1 MLLKLCSIILEALNI
16 VKVFPGGIK
25 ALDNV
30 SLDIRRGEIHALL
43 GENGAGKS
51 TLAKIIAGHLLPDKG
66 EIRLCGRRVVFRGPH
81 DALDH
86 GIFYV
91 QQYPQL
97 VESLS
102 VAENAA
108 LLLNEDPHTAYKM
121 VKEYFGIVSLNVG
134 GDTPIYSMPLG
145 LRQRLVLAFA
155 LALGAKLLIL
165 DEPTIVLSSK
175 EIERLAKTLRELVS
189 EGLSILYITHR
200 LSEIYMVADRATIL
214 RRGKVIASL
223 DNPKKVS
230 REKLATLMVGEPI
243 GKFRRP
249 SRTKLR
255 EKNPYLVIENL
266 VAENDYGVVTLR
278 NVNLAVYSGEIVGIA
293 GVEGNGQRE
302 LVECIVG
309 LRKPKSGRVV
319 VGGKIIRSPK
329 DFRNAEGAFIPED
342 RFLMLASSLTVCEN
356 MLIEKFYWS
365 KIPVKMFG
373 KHACKHPIISEVLE
387 KYNVKGDPFQP
398 LYSLSGGNQQK
409 VLLIRELE
417 RIPRLVI
424 AYRPS
429 TSLDVLSIQM
439 LINRLV
445 ELREKGTAILY
456 IADDLEELLAVSD
469 RIAVISRGRIVASLD
484 AEKASVNEIAKYMVS

>member
-1 MLLKLCSIILEALNI
+1 MLEASNI

-30 SLDIRRGEIHALL
+30 SLDILRGEIHALL

-66 EIRLCGRRVVFRGPH
+66 EIRICGRRVIFRGPH

-108 LLLNEDPHTAYKM
+108 LLLNEDPHTAYKR
-121 VKEYFGIVSLNVG
+121 VKEYFGTVSLNVEG
-134 GDTPIYSMPLG
+134 STPVYSMPLG

-155 LALGAKLLIL
+155 LALEARLLIL
-165 DEPTIVLSSK
+165 DEPTTVLSSK

-200 LSEIYMVADRATIL
+200 LSEVYMIADRATIL
-214 RRGKVIASL
+214 RRGRVVARL
-223 DNPKKVS
+223 DDPRKMS
-230 REKLATLMVGEPI
+230 REELATLMVGEPI
-243 GKFRRP
+243 GRFKRP
-249 SRTKLR
+249 FRTKLY

-278 NVNLAVYSGEIVGIA
+278 NVNLVVHSGEIVGVA

-302 LVECIVG
+302 LIECIVG

-319 VGGKIIRSPK
+319 VGRKTIRSPK
-329 DFRNAEGAFIPED
+329 DFRDVGGAFIPED
-342 RFLMLASSLTVCEN
+342 RFLMLASPLTVCEN
-356 MLIEKFYWS
+356 VLIEKFFWNRTLAR
-365 KIPVKMFG
+365 MFG
-373 KHACKHPIISEVLE
+373 KHICKHPVILKALE
-387 KYNVKGDPFQP
+387 KYNVKGDPSQP

-417 RIPRLVI
+417 KIPRLVI

-429 TSLDVLSIQM
+429 ISLDVLSTQM
-439 LINRLV
+439 LIDKLV
-445 ELREKGTAILY
+445 ELREKGVAILY

-469 RIAVISRGRIVASLD
+469 RIVVISRGRIVASLD
-484 AEKASVNEIAKYMVS
+484 AEKTSVNEIAKYMVS

>member
-1 MLLKLCSIILEALNI
+1 MKSCSVVLEASNI

-30 SLDIRRGEIHALL
+30 SLDVRCGEIHALL

-66 EIRLCGRRVVFRGPH
+66 EIRVCGRKVVFRGPH

-108 LLLNEDPHTAYKM
+108 LLFKEDPLTAYKR
-121 VKEYFGIVSLNVG
+121 VKEYFGVLSLNIEG
-134 GDTPIYSMPLG
+134 STPIYSIPLG

-165 DEPTIVLSSK
+165 DEPTTVLSTK
-175 EIERLAKTLRELVS
+175 EVEKLAKTLKELVR

-200 LSEIYMVADRATIL
+200 LSEVYMVADRATIL
-214 RRGKVIASL
+214 RRGKVVARL
-223 DNPKKVS
+223 DDPRKVG
-230 REKLATLMVGEPI
+230 REKLATLMVGKPL
-243 GKFRRP
+243 GRFKRPFRTRSC
-249 SRTKLR
+249 SRK
-255 EKNPYLVIENL
+255 PYLVVKNL
-266 VAENDYGVVTLR
+266 VAENDYGAITLR
-278 NVNLAVYSGEIVGIA
+278 NVNLVVHSGEIVGIA

-309 LRKPKSGRVV
+309 LREPKSGRVIA
-319 VGGKIIRSPK
+319 GGKIIRSPK
-329 DFRNAEGAFIPED
+329 DFRDVGGAFIPED

-356 MLIEKFYWS
+356 VVIEKFFWDKLS
-365 KIPVKMFG
+365 TRLFG
-373 KHACKHPIISEVLE
+373 KHVCRHTVLLE
-387 KYNVKGDPFQP
+387 ALKKYNVKGEPLQP

-417 RIPRLVI
+417 KVPKLII

-429 TSLDVLSIQM
+429 SSLDVLSTQM

-445 ELREKGTAILY
+445 ELREKGAAILY
-456 IADDLEELLAVSD
+456 VADDLEELLAVSD
-469 RIAVISRGRIVASLD
+469 RIIVINRGQIVANLD
-484 AEKASVNEIAKYMVS
+484 AERTSVDEIAKYMVF

>member
-1 MLLKLCSIILEALNI
+1 LKPCNVVLEVLNV

-30 SLDIRRGEIHALL
+30 SLDVQRGEIQALL

-51 TLAKIIAGHLLPDKG
+51 TLAKIIAGYLLPDKG
-66 EIRLCGRRVVFRGPH
+66 EIRVCGRKVVFRGPH

-108 LLLNEDPHTAYKM
+108 LLFKEDPLTAYKR
-121 VKEYFGIVSLNVG
+121 VKEYFEIVSLNIEG
-134 GDTPIYSMPLG
+134 STPIYSIPLG

-165 DEPTIVLSSK
+165 DEPTTVLSTK
-175 EIERLAKTLRELVS
+175 EIEKLAKTLRELVR

-200 LSEIYMVADRATIL
+200 LSEVYMVADRATIL
-214 RRGKVIASL
+214 RRGRVVARL
-223 DNPKKVS
+223 DDPRRVD
-230 REKLATLMVGEPI
+230 REKLATLMVGEPL
-243 GKFRRP
+243 GKFKRP
-249 SRTKLR
+249 FRARLYNRK
-255 EKNPYLVIENL
+255 PYLIIKNL
-266 VAENDYGVVTLR
+266 VAENDYGVVVLK
-278 NVNLAVYSGEIVGIA
+278 NVNLVVHSGEIVGVA

-302 LVECIVG
+302 LIECIVG
-309 LRKPKSGRVV
+309 LRKPKSGCVI

-329 DFRNAEGAFIPED
+329 DFRDVGGAFIPED

-356 MLIEKFYWS
+356 VVIEKFFWDRLS
-365 KIPVKMFG
+365 VRLFG
-373 KHACKHPIISEVLE
+373 KHVCKHTMILKALK
-387 KYNVKGDPFQP
+387 KYNVKGEPLQP

-409 VLLIRELE
+409 ILLIRELE
-417 RIPRLVI
+417 KVPRIVI

-429 TSLDVLSIQM
+429 ASLDVLSTQM

-445 ELREKGTAILY
+445 ELREKGVAILY
-456 IADDLEELLAVSD
+456 VADDLEELLAVSD
-469 RIAVISRGRIVASLD
+469 RIVVINRGQIVVSLD
-484 AEKASVNEIAKYMVS
+484 AEKTSVDEIAKYMVF

>member
-1 MLLKLCSIILEALNI
+1 MKSCNTMLTVLNI

-30 SLDIRRGEIHALL
+30 SLDIRCGEIQALL

-51 TLAKIIAGHLLPDKG
+51 TLAKIIAGYLLPDKG
-66 EIRLCGRRVVFRGPH
+66 EIRVYGRKVTFRGPH
-81 DALDH
+81 DALKH

-108 LLLNEDPHTAYKM
+108 LLLNEDPHTAYKK
-121 VKEYFGIVSLNVG
+121 VKEYFGVVSLNIEG
-134 GDTPIYSMPLG
+134 STPIYSIPLG
-145 LRQRLVLAFA
+145 LRQRLALAFA

-175 EIERLAKTLRELVS
+175 EIEKLAKTLRELVS

-200 LSEIYMVADRATIL
+200 LNEVYIVADRATIL
-214 RRGKVIASL
+214 RRGKVVARL
-223 DNPKKVS
+223 DDPRKVS
-230 REKLATLMVGEPI
+230 REQLASLMVGEPI
-243 GKFRRP
+243 GKFKRP
-249 SRTKLR
+249 FRTKLR
-255 EKNPYLVIENL
+255 SEKPYLVIENL
-266 VAENDYGVVTLR
+266 TAENDYGVVALR
-278 NVNLAVYSGEIVGIA
+278 NVNLIVHSGEIVGVA

-319 VGGKIIRSPK
+319 VGKKIIRSPR
-329 DFRNAEGAFIPED
+329 DFRDVGGAFIPED
-342 RFLMLASSLTVCEN
+342 RFSMLAPPLTVCEN
-356 MLIEKFYWS
+356 LIIEKFFWDKVS
-365 KIPVKMFG
+365 AKMFG
-373 KHACKHPIISEVLE
+373 KHVCKHTMILNALK
-387 KYNVKGDPFQP
+387 KYNVKGGPLQP

-409 VLLIRELE
+409 ILLIRELE
-417 RIPRLVI
+417 KTPKLVI

-429 TSLDVLSIQM
+429 TSLDVLSTQM
-439 LINRLV
+439 LINTLV
-445 ELREKGTAILY
+445 ELREKNAAILY
-456 IADDLEELLAVSD
+456 VADDLEELLAVSD
-469 RIAVISRGRIVASLD
+469 RIVVINRGRIVASLD
-484 AEKASVNEIAKYMVS
+484 AEKTSVNEIAKYMVL